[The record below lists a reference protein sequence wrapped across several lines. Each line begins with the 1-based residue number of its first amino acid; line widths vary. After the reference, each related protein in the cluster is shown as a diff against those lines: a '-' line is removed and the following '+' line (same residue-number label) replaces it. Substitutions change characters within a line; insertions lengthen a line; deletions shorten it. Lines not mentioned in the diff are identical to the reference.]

1 MKWLLMIVL
10 AGLTCIAAAA
20 DEPRVL
26 RFATWDGS
34 ESLIIQQRI
43 AAAFEARHA
52 GVKVQVE
59 AYGGGYN
66 QKLSAAFGAKNPPDV
81 MYMWNFPLYHR
92 VLEPLDDYLARD
104 ARIDA
109 ADFVPGLFR
118 FATVADANAK
128 RERLYGL
135 PAGFTAQVIYYNK
148 DMFDRAGLPYPQ
160 AGWSWDDLRRLAL
173 RLRNP
178 AAKAFGFGLD
188 VNPDP
193 YDFQSYLWSAG
204 GRMLGP
210 DGVSVQGHLNGTPSK
225 AMFAFL
231 LDLLKRDVAATL
243 GVGDGRNQRQMFVS
257 DKIAML
263 LDGAAFRVELKQD
276 GKRFGVIGLPS
287 FEGRPAQSVV
297 SVSALAMAR
306 DSKQKALA
314 WDFIQFFSSAEAVR
328 LRSNDLPV
336 LLSVAAQQGLKDDPL
351 VRPFYAMAD
360 SMQETPAHLLNPRWT
375 RAQDVVRD
383 AIQEVFL
390 SRGDSGEILD
400 RAAIKAERK
409 LR

>member
-1 MKWLLMIVL
+1 MKRLLMIVL

-20 DEPRVL
+20 DQPRVL

-43 AAAFEARHA
+43 AAAFEAKHA

-92 VLEPLDDYLARD
+92 VLQPLDDYLAGD
-104 ARIDA
+104 ARVNS

-118 FATVADANAK
+118 FATVADADGK
-128 RERLYGL
+128 TQRLYGL
-135 PAGFTAQVIYYNK
+135 PAGFTSQVIYYNK

-204 GRMLGP
+204 GRMLGA
-210 DGVSVQGHLNGTPSK
+210 DGVSVQGHLNGAPSK

-231 LDLLKRDVAATL
+231 LDLLKSDIAATL
-243 GVGDGRNQRQMFVS
+243 GVGDGRNQRQMFGA

-263 LDGAAFRVELKQD
+263 LDGAAFRVELTQD
-276 GKRFGVIGLPS
+276 GKRFGVVGLPS

-314 WDFIQFFSSAEAVR
+314 WDFMQFFSSAEAVR

-336 LLSVAAQQGLKDDPL
+336 LLSVAAQQGLKDEPL
-351 VRPFYAMAD
+351 VRPFYAMAE
-360 SMQETPAHLLNPRWT
+360 SMQETPAHMLNPRWT

-390 SRGDSGEILD
+390 SRGDSGAILD